1 MENVNAIITEKTFI
15 PVVENPIVPEVQ
27 APEDAFTTS
36 LGDAIDQV
44 NKLQVNADIETSKLA
59 HGSGNFHETA
69 LAFEQADISLR
80 LALKLRNKAV
90 ETYQEIM
97 RMSV

>member
-1 MENVNAIITEKTFI
+1 MENINTVVTEKTFI
-15 PVVENPIVPEVQ
+15 PVAEKPIVPEVQ
-27 APEDAFTTS
+27 APEEAFTTS

-44 NKLQVNADIETSKLA
+44 NQLQVDADIETSKLA
-59 HGSGNFHETA
+59 HGDGNLHETA

-80 LALKLRNKAV
+80 LALKVRNKAV